1 MRSDVGRISWRAAGL
16 RGCLLGVGIRSLQL
30 QVPIGTYSGWNLDRA
45 GRFEDGFWSL
55 SGSFIPFAR
64 TRAERASVGDP
75 RPSLEE
81 RYPTREVYVTAV
93 CAAAA
98 MLVGRGFLRHGG
110 AALLV
115 AEAERDG
122 IREAP

>member
-1 MRSDVGRISWRAAGL
+1 
-16 RGCLLGVGIRSLQL
+16 
-30 QVPIGTYSGWNLDRA
+30 VPIGTSTGWNLGRA
-45 GRFEDGFWSL
+45 GRFEDGFCSL

-64 TRAERASVGDP
+64 TRAERASVGDA
-75 RPSLEE
+75 RPSLEA

-93 CAAAA
+93 RAGPAA
-98 MLVGRGFLRHGG
+98 LVGRGFLRPGD
-110 AALLV
+110 AALLA